1 VKQSPLISLASMPTK
16 SNEATAELA
25 TALRALGH
33 PVRIRLLREAEE
45 GVKLS
50 ASKAQEWVPDVS
62 LGTLAYHVRCLADAG
77 LLRKAGLV
85 PRRGAVEHLYL
96 LTPLGVRLAGVVEQ
110 LGDLPRASRK

>member
-1 VKQSPLISLASMPTK
+1 MPTK
-16 SNEATAELA
+16 SNDAITELA
-25 TALRALGH
+25 KALRALGH
-33 PVRIRLLREAEE
+33 PVRIRLLSQADE

-50 ASKAQEWVPDVS
+50 ASKAQELVPGVS
-62 LGTLAYHVRCLADAG
+62 RGTLAYHVRCLADAG

-110 LGDLPRASRK
+110 LSDLPRGARK

>member
-1 VKQSPLISLASMPTK
+1 MPTK
-16 SNEATAELA
+16 SNDTTKELA
-25 TALRALGH
+25 KALRALGH
-33 PVRIRLLREAEE
+33 PVRIRLLSRAEE

-50 ASKAQEWVPDVS
+50 ASKAREWVPDVS

-96 LTPLGVRLAGVVEQ
+96 LTPLGVRLAGVVEE
-110 LGDLPRASRK
+110 LGDLPRSAMK